1 MRREFFLLPN
11 ANETQRSSATL
22 SGMSGRQEEKG
33 ASSGRRQMQ
42 KIVFGNS
49 FGDAGSEGI
58 LHTALCYILERRTRE
73 LKALSEQVIALSREL
88 YELWSRG

>member
-11 ANETQRSSATL
+11 ANETQRSNATL
-22 SGMSGRQEEKG
+22 SGMSGRQKEKG

-58 LHTALCYILERRTRE
+58 LHTALCY
-73 LKALSEQVIALSREL
+73 KKGGQK
-88 YELWSRG
+88 